1 MGLQAIEVWNITN
14 RDRDVPMRPGI
25 IIGMQDKFRLLNG
38 KALSYPLF
46 FPDAT
51 RGEVRQLSFE
61 DVKKVGIQG
70 VLVNT
75 FHLLRLVGMEK
86 TKKAGGIREI
96 IGWDPPSLR
105 RGGASEGRSG
115 ALISDS
121 GGFQVM
127 SIAKKFG
134 GNSTVTDEGVTFTL
148 DGVDHHFSPEDSIKY
163 QMAMKTDLMVVLDD
177 FTPSDA
183 TYEEAE
189 ETVRRTTLWAK
200 RCKEEFE
207 RIWELQSFEP
217 CNSQSSEL
225 GERKPYLIGVV
236 QGGQYQD
243 LRLKSIKELTEI
255 GFDGYGYGGWPMKD
269 GKFDEEMAKFL
280 ADNLPKDSLL
290 YGLGIGKPDDIVKC
304 VRLGWQIF
312 DCVLPTRDARHGRLY
327 VYKAEK
333 MSEVD
338 IYKEDFYEYYNPR
351 QALHTEENIPVSPAC
366 DCELCI
372 TLTRAE
378 FATMWRARD
387 ERVLRLATM
396 HNLRFYAILMEK
408 LRIIE

>member
-1 MGLQAIEVWNITN
+1 
-14 RDRDVPMRPGI
+14 
-25 IIGMQDKFRLLNG
+25 MQKNFKKLDGTTLE
-38 KALSYPLF
+38 YPLF

-105 RGGASEGRSG
+105 RGGASEGCGG

-134 GNSTVTDEGVTFTL
+134 GNSTVTDEGVMFVM
-148 DGVDHHFSPEDSIKY
+148 DGTEHLLTPEDSIKY
-163 QMAMKTDLMVVLDD
+163 QLAMRTDLMVVLDD
-177 FTPSDA
+177 FTPPDA

-200 RCKEEFE
+200 RCKETFDHAM
-207 RIWELQSFEP
+207 SAT
-217 CNSQSSEL
+217 SQWH
-225 GERKPYLIGVV
+225 GKRPYLIGVV
-236 QGGQYQD
+236 QGAYFED
-243 LRLKSIKELTEI
+243 LRMQSIKELVEI

-269 GKFDEEMAKFL
+269 GKFDLATARLMAE
-280 ADNLPKDSLL
+280 NLPKDSVL

-304 VRLGWQIF
+304 VELGYQIF

-327 VYKAEK
+327 VYLASSIDEIDLTQEK
-333 MSEVD
+333 
-338 IYKEDFYEYYNPR
+338 FYEYYNPR
-351 QALHTEENIPVSPAC
+351 QAMHLEENMPVSTSC
-366 DCELCI
+366 DCELCT

-378 FATMWRARD
+378 FARMWRAHD
-387 ERVLRLATM
+387 SRVLRLATI